1 MILSIEHIETLN
13 NPEIEPYKS
22 LRRPIEHLELGIFV
36 AEGEKVVTRLLKS
49 VLTIQSILLSQDW
62 FDIYQPL
69 IEKNPRPIKVFI
81 GKKKLLETIVGHSLH
96 QSMMALAKVPSPITV
111 EELLLKSDAN
121 SKKLYVLVDG
131 IANAEN
137 MGVIVRNC
145 VCFGVDALIV
155 MPTSCDPYLR
165 RSVRNSMGNIFQLPI
180 VYLSNLKDDR
190 HLKGDGHLS
199 EIEKLKQNR
208 IKLYAAHPNP
218 KSVNI
223 SEMKFS
229 LQSCIVLGAEG
240 PGVSQEL
247 LDLCD
252 VFVSIPMKE
261 GVDSLNVASASA
273 VMLWEFQK
281 KIMPC
286 LSFRAYTK

>member
-1 MILSIEHIETLN
+1 MILTIDHIDTLDI
-13 NPEIEPYKS
+13 PDLEPYKS

-36 AEGEKVVTRLLKS
+36 AEGEKVVTRLLES
-49 VLTIQSILLSQDW
+49 TLTIESILLSQDW

-69 IEKNPRPIKVFI
+69 IEQNSNSINVFI

-96 QSMMALAKVPSPITV
+96 QSMMALAKVPSPLTV
-111 EELLLKSDAN
+111 EEILSTTADKVKRLF
-121 SKKLYVLVDG
+121 VLVDG

-190 HLKGDGHLS
+190 HLYEVVDLQGDGHLS
-199 EIEKLKQNR
+199 ELEKLKQYG
-208 IKLYAAHPNP
+208 IKLYAAHPHP

-223 SEMKFS
+223 GEIDFS
-229 LQSCIVLGAEG
+229 SQSCIVLGAEG
-240 PGVSQEL
+240 NGISKKI
-247 LDLCD
+247 LDLCNE
-252 VFVSIPMKE
+252 FVTIPMKE
-261 GVDSLNVASASA
+261 GVNSLNVASASA
-273 VMLWEFQK
+273 VMLWEVQK
-281 KIMPC
+281 KMMP
-286 LSFRAYTK
+286 